1 MTSDNPLDNIRE
13 EFDNPDHPVQ
23 PDHPDPLEL
32 LREHRQP
39 TPQWLGPETRCSRA
53 LLKQFLSSDRISFYP
68 GTGGDCQLFSVFGKS
83 GSVHCHVHADVG
95 GIESLGSIEGYEPIS
110 VEEIPSS
117 WLTPFEQP
125 PGCNWESRLET
136 GQIAVLQRQDP
147 FDEDHGP
154 EFQCL
159 LSVQEDAY
167 WLYWNLW
174 AKQGRAPFAVVL
186 QDHRWGRNQPGSVF
200 GGAGS
205 ELFQMASQAGLPEFL
220 LVGENTHFWPGYD
233 LVAGWA
239 PGTGQH
245 NNRRC
250 LYGKVE

>member
-1 MTSDNPLDNIRE
+1 MTSDNPLDNIRD
-13 EFDNPDHPVQ
+13 EFDTPDPHPVQ

-39 TPQWLGPETRCSRA
+39 APQWLGPETRCSRA
-53 LLKQFLSSDRISFYP
+53 LLKQFLSSNRISFYP
-68 GTGGDCQLFSVFGKS
+68 GAGEDCQLFSVFGKS
-83 GSVHCHVHADVG
+83 GSLHCHLHADVG

-136 GQIAVLQRQDP
+136 GLIAVLQRQDP

-159 LSVQEDAY
+159 LSVQVDAF

-186 QDHRWGRNQPGSVF
+186 QDHGCAGNPDKF
-200 GGAGS
+200 GGEGQ
-205 ELFQMASQAGLPEFL
+205 LFQMASQGGFPEFL
-220 LVGENTHFWPGYD
+220 LVGENTHSWSGYD

-239 PGTGQH
+239 PASGMW

-250 LYGKVE
+250 LYRKVV